1 MKCFWVVSSLYSYI
15 VVFSHWKILQ
25 KTIYFTGVPIESEA
39 NKVFL
44 SGVKSTFIHCGIQPL
59 ENTSENRLLYA
70 CAYGKNPK

>member
-1 MKCFWVVSSLYSYI
+1 M
-15 VVFSHWKILQ
+15 
-25 KTIYFTGVPIESEA
+25 GVPIESEA

>member
-1 MKCFWVVSSLYSYI
+1 M
-15 VVFSHWKILQ
+15 
-25 KTIYFTGVPIESEA
+25 GVPIEDEV

-44 SGVKSTFIHCGIQPL
+44 GGTKSTFRHCGIQSL